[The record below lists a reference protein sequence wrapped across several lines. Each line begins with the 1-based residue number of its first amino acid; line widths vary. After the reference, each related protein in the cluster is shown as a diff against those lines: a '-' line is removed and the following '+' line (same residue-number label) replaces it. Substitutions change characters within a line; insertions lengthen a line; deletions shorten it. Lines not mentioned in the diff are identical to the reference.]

1 MYPQQE
7 TESKAEDKT
16 EGGEESDDL
25 SQLLSLQPDEF
36 AQGIANLVE
45 YVMTNKEKKPSII
58 NAMLGTGAP
67 QENSLLLTDGT
78 ATLLAGP

>member
-1 MYPQQE
+1 MQLYPE
-7 TESKAEDKT
+7 TESKAEDKA
-16 EGGEESDDL
+16 ENGEEPDDL

-58 NAMLGTGAP
+58 NAMLGIGTTTPASP
-67 QENSLLLTDGT
+67 DHITSLTVQ
-78 ATLLAGP
+78 